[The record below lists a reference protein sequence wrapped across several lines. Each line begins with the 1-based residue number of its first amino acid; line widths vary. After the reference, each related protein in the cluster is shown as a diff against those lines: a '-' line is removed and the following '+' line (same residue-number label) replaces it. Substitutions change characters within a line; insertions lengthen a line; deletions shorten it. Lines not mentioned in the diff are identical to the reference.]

1 MDDLLAT
8 PIATAG
14 AYVQV
19 GQHYAFVL
27 GINHADHNTLALVRL
42 GGHCEPGEMGWQ
54 CAAREVREEASLTI
68 HPWEPPIT
76 YWLNGDQDSLALHPI
91 HWTESASQ
99 QPAPLLVV
107 SYPTTRP
114 GMLSVMYRANASE
127 QPVPSA
133 EVQGL
138 LLLTATDIQSVV
150 QQPITLA
157 HYLAH
162 GGQAILRT
170 PLPTNHILVPFLQ
183 LRAFAA
189 ILQAQPDFS
198 IK

>member
-1 MDDLLAT
+1 M
-8 PIATAG
+8 
-14 AYVQV
+14 
-19 GQHYAFVL
+19 
-27 GINHADHNTLALVRL
+27 
-42 GGHCEPGEMGWQ
+42 
-54 CAAREVREEASLTI
+54 
-68 HPWEPPIT
+68 
-76 YWLNGDQDSLALHPI
+76 
-91 HWTESASQ
+91 
-99 QPAPLLVV
+99 APV
-107 SYPTTRP
+107 SYTHLDVYKRQQ